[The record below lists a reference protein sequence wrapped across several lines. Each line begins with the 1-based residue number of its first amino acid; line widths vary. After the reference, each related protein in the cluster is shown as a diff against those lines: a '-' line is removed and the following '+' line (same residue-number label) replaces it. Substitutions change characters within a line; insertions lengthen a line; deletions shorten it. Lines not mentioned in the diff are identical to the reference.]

1 MFTTKQ
7 LNLQKYASKNFTGL
21 ITLPHLGGTF
31 MVAPEKY
38 NKAIRQIYRMDAV
51 EDYVTFTNQFP
62 TVEAVKSEDSF
73 YEWDIETQ
81 RYRNI
86 PLKDWYIEDLSK
98 PAQVGAN
105 RQQWFMVFGEQFFD
119 ENDVIAGENPN
130 DFAVMIKNVEAD
142 GSDFIYTCELVNNNL
157 LLSIPSTEF
166 FVGSLWSKDYNLQ
179 STTLSDKGTKP
190 YFSTPGKLRN
200 TTSFMRME
208 YTVPGNMIEIGKNY
222 PIEIPFQ
229 MTDKNGNVKEVRAW
243 TNYYDMVAEEEF
255 RQQFARL
262 MMYGKSNWTDKDII
276 LNKDDK
282 TKWTIKSGAGF
293 YEQIAP
299 SNSHPY
305 SFFDLDGM
313 IEIAI
318 DMGVGRLE
326 GSMRMLD
333 FDTGEYGLMQASR
346 AIEAKSTQYTPN
358 FYQDRI
364 YKAGAPANSGV
375 QMPLGYGGQFIEYK
389 AFNGVQVK
397 LNLRR
402 FMDDRVRFKKSHPSG
417 KGSTESYRYTAINYG
432 GDAGVKRVVKAG
444 ITETIGYR
452 PGLRDPFSP
461 GGTGTPKVMV
471 TKVDG
476 YEFIRAK
483 WGGLIVENPFAIV
496 DFPYLTE
503 D

>member
-21 ITLPHLGGTF
+21 ITMPNLGSVF
-31 MVAPEKY
+31 MTKPEAY
-38 NKAIRQIYRMDAV
+38 NKAIKQIYRMDAV
-51 EDYVTFTNQFP
+51 EDYVSFVDQFP
-62 TVEAVKSEDSF
+62 TVEAVKHEDSF
-73 YEWDIETQ
+73 YEWDIDTQ

-86 PLKDWYIEDLSK
+86 ALKTWYIEDLSQ

-105 RQQWFMVFGEQFFD
+105 RQRIFLVFGEGFFD
-119 ENDVIAGENPN
+119 ENDVIVGENPN
-130 DFAVMIKNVEAD
+130 DYAFAVRNVELD
-142 GSDFIYTCELVNNNL
+142 GSDFIVEVELHNNNIS
-157 LLSIPSTEF
+157 LSVPSTEF
-166 FVGSLWSKDYNLQ
+166 AVGSLWSKDYNLQ
-179 STTLSDKGTKP
+179 PTTLSDKGTKP

-208 YTVPGNMIEIGKNY
+208 YTVPGNMIEAGKNF
-222 PIEIPFQ
+222 PLEIPFQ
-229 MTDKNGNVKEVRAW
+229 MTDKSGNTKEVKAW

-255 RQQFARL
+255 RQQFARML
-262 MMYGKSNWTDKDII
+262 IYGKSNWNEKDMI
-276 LNKDDK
+276 LNADDK
-282 TKWTIKSGAGF
+282 TKWKIKSGAGF

-299 SNSHPY
+299 SNVHPY
-305 SFFDLDGM
+305 SSFDLDAM

-326 GSMRMLD
+326 GNMRMLD

-364 YKAGAPANSGV
+364 YKSQAPKNSGV
-375 QMPLGYGGQFIEYK
+375 DMPLGYGGQFIEYK

-397 LNLRR
+397 FNLRR

-432 GDAGVKRVVKAG
+432 GDAGIKRVTKAG
-444 ITETIGYR
+444 VNEIIAYR
-452 PGLRDPFSP
+452 NGLRDPFTP
-461 GGTGTPKVMV
+461 GGTGTPKQIV

-483 WGGLIVENPFAIV
+483 WGGLIVENPFNIV
-496 DFPYLTE
+496 DFPYFVE